1 MNRLDPRSPL
11 VFDTRELS
19 RRPGSM
25 REVSRRIE
33 APAVLGTDVIAV
45 AEGTPIDVELR
56 FESVVE
62 GVLVTGEATTVA
74 TGECVRCLGSLT
86 QSVTA
91 SFQELFVH
99 AERAT
104 RHRKTGGVDEEN
116 EEYFVVDDLIDLDEV
131 LRDAVVPALSFQP
144 VCREDCPGLC
154 SQCGFTLAQDPTHT
168 HELLDPRWLALTQ
181 MSSAASDVDR
191 TDERRN

>member
-25 REVSRRIE
+25 REVARRIE
-33 APAVLGTDVIAV
+33 APSPFGTDVIAV

-56 FESVVE
+56 FESVLE
-62 GVLVTGEATTVA
+62 GVLVTGEATSVA
-74 TGECVRCLGSLT
+74 AGECVRCLGPLT
-86 QSVTA
+86 QPVSVE
-91 SFQELFVH
+91 FQELFVH
-99 AERAT
+99 AERAA
-104 RHRKTGGVDEEN
+104 RHRETGAVDEESDEN
-116 EEYFVVDDLIDLDEV
+116 YVEEDLINLEVV
-131 LRDAVVPALSFQP
+131 LRDAVVTALPFRP

-154 SQCGFTLAQDPTHT
+154 SQCGFALADDPSHT
-168 HELLDPRWLALTQ
+168 HELLDPRWSALTAL
-181 MSSAASDVDR
+181 SSTSDDADR